1 MSESAAMQ
9 NVSLDRLRQVANL
22 ARSVASALDVDTV
35 LRQVVEA
42 VLSLRPRAFCV
53 VRLVDLERG
62 GYRLAAKGG
71 VYEDETDFESVAE
84 VIPFGRGITHAV
96 AQSGQPVLVPDAV
109 GDPRLVS
116 TVWREERGLKVYY
129 GVPISAG
136 GELMGVLNVALSET
150 APPTAEEREIVDL
163 LASHAAVAI
172 GNARLFAES
181 ETRRRTAEALAE
193 VWRFLSETFDAA
205 ALGQRIADVVLR
217 ALRVR
222 AAVLYRILPGPGDL
236 AVIGRSGEAERFLDA
251 SFVMP
256 AGHGVVGLAVS
267 RRQPVV
273 SPDVR
278 VDARIVSTPGMG
290 LGHALCPS
298 LLSLPLVVKGQVVG
312 GIAVSDFLGRVYT
325 DEDLRL
331 AQTFADQ
338 AAVALENARLFA
350 ETERRRRESLALGNV
365 SHTLAQSLHPGGVAQ
380 RVVDCVRDLVGV
392 LAASVF
398 RLDPESGALE
408 ETACSGRSPLRDR
421 PLRYPR
427 GTGAVGLSVT
437 ERRAVVSNNVLAD
450 PRLRF
455 APDVRAFLENSQIR
469 AILAVPL
476 IVKEQVIGALG
487 LVDVSG
493 RVFTEDDVRL
503 AQAFADQAAV
513 ALENARLY
521 ADAERRRVEAETLS
535 GLVRTITATLDP
547 ASVLRRVAA
556 AARELCGSDIAHIL
570 LRDAESDTMFARYG
584 VGHAVDEADAPRIAR
599 GRGAGGQAWST
610 GRPFRTANRPNDPRV
625 RDDYP
630 EAARREG
637 IIATLVVPIWIS
649 GQVEGLLY
657 VSNRADRSFTDRDEA
672 ILIRLADHAAIAI
685 QNATL
690 YSRLQ
695 GLSGRLME
703 VQEAER
709 RHLARELHDEIG
721 QLLTGLR
728 LTLDVPEPQSPALGE
743 RLGQAQ
749 ALVQE
754 LLERIRALSL
764 DLRPSILD
772 DLGVLPALLGHIER
786 YMSQTKIR
794 VHLEHSGLD
803 RRFAP
808 ETETGVYRIV
818 QEALTNVAR
827 HGHVDEVT
835 VRLWATD
842 DVLGVQVEDH
852 GAGFDPD
859 AVLGTGRSGGLAGL
873 RERAALLNGHLTVE
887 THPGRGVR
895 LTAEVPLNGSLRR
908 PGE

>member
-1 MSESAAMQ
+1 
-9 NVSLDRLRQVANL
+9 V
-22 ARSVASALDVDTV
+22 
-35 LRQVVEA
+35 
-42 VLSLRPRAFCV
+42 
-53 VRLVDLERG
+53 G
-62 GYRLAAKGG
+62 G
-71 VYEDETDFESVAE
+71 F
-84 VIPFGRGITHAV
+84 
-96 AQSGQPVLVPDAV
+96 AV
-109 GDPRLVS
+109 GDS
-116 TVWREERGLKVYY
+116 
-129 GVPISAG
+129 
-136 GELMGVLNVALSET
+136 
-150 APPTAEEREIVDL
+150 
-163 LASHAAVAI
+163 
-172 GNARLFAES
+172 
-181 ETRRRTAEALAE
+181 
-193 VWRFLSETFDAA
+193 
-205 ALGQRIADVVLR
+205 
-217 ALRVR
+217 
-222 AAVLYRILPGPGDL
+222 
-236 AVIGRSGEAERFLDA
+236 
-251 SFVMP
+251 
-256 AGHGVVGLAVS
+256 
-267 RRQPVV
+267 
-273 SPDVR
+273 
-278 VDARIVSTPGMG
+278 
-290 LGHALCPS
+290 
-298 LLSLPLVVKGQVVG
+298 
-312 GIAVSDFLGRVYT
+312 LGRVYT

-350 ETERRRRESLALGNV
+350 ETERRRRESVALGNV
-365 SHTLAQSLHPGGVAQ
+365 SQTLAQSLHPGGVAQ
-380 RVVDCVRDLVGV
+380 RVVDSVRDLVGV

-398 RLDPESGALE
+398 RLDPESDALE
-408 ETACSGRSPLRDR
+408 EAASSGLSPFRAGR
-421 PLRYPR
+421 PRFAR
-427 GTGAVGLSVT
+427 GVGAVGLAVT
-437 ERRAVVSNNVLAD
+437 ERRAVVSDNVLVD
-450 PRLRF
+450 PRLQF
-455 APDVRAFLENSQIR
+455 PPSVRAFLEASPIR
-469 AILAVPL
+469 AILALPL

-487 LVDVSG
+487 LLDVSG
-493 RVFTEDDVRL
+493 RVFTDDDVRL

-521 ADAERRRVEAETLS
+521 ADAERGRVEAEALA

-547 ASVLRRVAA
+547 ASVLRRVAVA
-556 AARELCGSDIAHIL
+556 GRELCGSDIAHIV
-570 LRDAESDTMFARYG
+570 LRDAETDTMFARYG
-584 VGHAVDEADAPRIAR
+584 VGHAVDEADAPRITR

-610 GRPFRTANRPNDPRV
+610 GRPFRTANRPDDPRV

-630 EAARREG
+630 EATKREG
-637 IIATLVVPIWIS
+637 VIGELVVPIWIS

-657 VSNRADRSFTDRDEA
+657 VSNRADRPFTDRDEA

-695 GLSGRLME
+695 RLSGRLME

-728 LTLDVPEPQSPALGE
+728 LTLDVPGPPSPALAE

-772 DLGVLPALLGHIER
+772 DLGVLPALLDNIER
-786 YMSQTKIR
+786 YTSQTKIR

-859 AVLGTGRSGGLAGL
+859 AVLGAGRSGGLAGL

-908 PGE
+908 VGDS

>member
-1 MSESAAMQ
+1 MQ

-136 GELMGVLNVALSET
+136 GELMGVLNVALSEI

-476 IVKEQVIGALG
+476 TVKEQVIGALG

-703 VQEAER
+703 VHEAER

-808 ETETGVYRIV
+808 KTETGVYRIV

-827 HGHVDEVT
+827 HGRVDEVA

-908 PGE
+908 AGE

>member
-1 MSESAAMQ
+1 MQ

-35 LRQVVEA
+35 LRQVVDA

-71 VYEDETDFESVAE
+71 VHEDEADFESVAE

-96 AQSGQPVLVPDAV
+96 AQSGQPVLLPDAL

-116 TVWREERGLKVYY
+116 TMWREEHGLKVYY

-136 GELMGVLNVALSET
+136 GELMGVLGVALSET

-193 VWRFLSETFDAA
+193 VWRFLSETFDVA

-222 AAVLYRILPGPGDL
+222 SAVLYRLLPGSGDL
-236 AVIGRSGEAERFLDA
+236 GLIGFSGQAERFLEA
-251 SFVMP
+251 GFVMP
-256 AGHGVVGLAVS
+256 AGHGVVGLAVN

-273 SPDVR
+273 TPDVR
-278 VDARIVSTPGMG
+278 ADLRIVWPPDLQ
-290 LGHALCPS
+290 LGQALCPS

-312 GIAVSDFLGRVYT
+312 GIAVGDLLGRVYT

-338 AAVALENARLFA
+338 AAVALENARLFE
-350 ETERRRRESLALGNV
+350 ETERRRRESLALGHV
-365 SHTLAQSLHPGGVAQ
+365 SQTLAQSLHPGGVAQ
-380 RVVDCVRDLVGV
+380 RVVDAVRDLVGV

-398 RLDPESGALE
+398 RLDPESGDLQEA
-408 ETACSGRSPLRDR
+408 ACAGRSHFRDR

-427 GTGAVGLSVT
+427 GSGAVGLAVA
-437 ERRAVVSNNVLAD
+437 ERRAVVSTDVLAD
-450 PRLRF
+450 PRLQF
-455 APDVRAFLENSQIR
+455 APDVRAFIESTPIR

-476 IVKEQVIGALG
+476 VVKEQVIGALG
-487 LVDVSG
+487 LADASG

-521 ADAERRRVEAETLS
+521 ADAERRRVEAETLA
-535 GLVRTITATLDP
+535 GLVRTISATLDLD
-547 ASVLRRVAA
+547 SVLRRLAA
-556 AARELCGSDIAHIL
+556 ASRELCGSDTAHIL
-570 LRDAESDTMFARYG
+570 LRDPETDTMFTRYG
-584 VGHAVDEADAPRIAR
+584 VGHAMDDAEAPRILR
-599 GRGAGGQAWST
+599 GRGAGGQSWIT
-610 GRPFRTANRPNDPRV
+610 GRPFRTSNRPDDPRV
-625 RDDYP
+625 REDYP
-630 EAARREG
+630 DAVRREG
-637 IIATLVVPIWIS
+637 VIATLVVPIWIS

-657 VSNRADRSFTDRDEA
+657 VSNRTDRPFTDRDEA
-672 ILIRLADHAAIAI
+672 ILIRLADHAVIAI

-728 LTLDVPEPQSPALGE
+728 LTLDVPEPPSSRLGE

-786 YMSQTKIR
+786 YTSQTKIR

-827 HGHVDEVT
+827 HGRVDEVT

-895 LTAEVPLNGSLRR
+895 LTAEVPLTGSLRR
-908 PGE
+908 AGE

>member
-1 MSESAAMQ
+1 MQ

-71 VYEDETDFESVAE
+71 ADEDETDVESVAE
-84 VIPFGRGITHAV
+84 VIPFGRGMTHAV
-96 AQSGQPVLVPDAV
+96 AQSGQPVLLADAL

-116 TVWREERGLKVYY
+116 AMWHEERGLKVYY

-193 VWRFLSETFDAA
+193 VWRFLSETFDVA

-222 AAVLYRILPGPGDL
+222 AAVLYRFQPGSGDME
-236 AVIGRSGEAERFLDA
+236 VIGRAGEAERFYDPG
-251 SFVMP
+251 VVIP
-256 AGHGVVGLAVS
+256 AGHGVVGLAVK

-273 SPDVR
+273 TPDVR
-278 VDARIVSTPGMG
+278 MDTRIASTPSMRPGQT
-290 LGHALCPS
+290 LCPS
-298 LLSLPLVVKGQVVG
+298 VLSLPLVVKGQVVG
-312 GIAVSDFLGRVYT
+312 GFTVGDVLGRVYT

-350 ETERRRRESLALGNV
+350 ETERRRRESVALGNV
-365 SHTLAQSLHPGGVAQ
+365 SQTLAQSLHPGAVAQ

-408 ETACSGRSPLRDR
+408 ETASSGATPLRDR

-427 GTGAVGLSVT
+427 GSGAVGLAVR

-450 PRLRF
+450 PRLEF
-455 APDVRAFLENSQIR
+455 PPEVRAFIEGSPIR
-469 AILAVPL
+469 TILAVPL
-476 IVKEQVIGALG
+476 IVKGQVIGALG
-487 LVDVSG
+487 LVDASG
-493 RVFTEDDVRL
+493 RVFTEDDIRL
-503 AQAFADQAAV
+503 AQAFADQASV

-535 GLVRTITATLDP
+535 GLVRSITATLDP
-547 ASVLRRVAA
+547 PSVLRRVAG
-556 AARELCGSDIAHIL
+556 AARELCGGDIAHIL

-584 VGHAVDEADAPRIAR
+584 VGHAVGEADAPRIAR

-610 GRPFRTANRPNDPRV
+610 GRPFRTANRPNDPRI

-630 EAARREG
+630 EAAKREG
-637 IIATLVVPIWIS
+637 VIATLVVPIWIS

-657 VSNRADRSFTDRDEA
+657 VSNRADRPFTDRDEA

-728 LTLDVPEPQSPALGE
+728 LTLDVPEPPSPALGE

-772 DLGVLPALLGHIER
+772 DLGVLPALLDNIER

-827 HGHVDEVT
+827 HGRVDEVT

-908 PGE
+908 AGE

>member
-1 MSESAAMQ
+1 MQ

-35 LRQVVEA
+35 LRQVVGA

-53 VRLVDLERG
+53 VRLVDMERG
-62 GYRLAAKGG
+62 GYRLATKGG
-71 VYEDETDFESVAE
+71 DDDDPADIESVAE
-84 VIPFGRGITHAV
+84 LIPFGSGITHAV
-96 AQSGQPVLVPDAV
+96 AQSGQPVLLPDAL

-116 TVWREERGLKVYY
+116 AMWREERGLKVYY

-136 GELMGVLNVALSET
+136 GELMGVLSVALSET

-193 VWRFLSETFDAA
+193 VWRFLSETFDVA

-222 AAVLYRILPGPGDL
+222 AAVLYRLLPGSGDL
-236 AVIGRSGEAERFLDA
+236 AVIGRSGEAERYFDPG
-251 SFVMP
+251 VVIP
-256 AGHGVVGLAVS
+256 AGHGVVGLAVN

-273 SPDVR
+273 TPDVR
-278 VDARIVSTPGMG
+278 VDTRIAWSSSMRPEQTR
-290 LGHALCPS
+290 CPS
-298 LLSLPLVVKGQVVG
+298 VLSLPLVVKGQVVG
-312 GIAVSDFLGRVYT
+312 GFTVGDFLGRVYT
-325 DEDLRL
+325 DEDLQL

-350 ETERRRRESLALGNV
+350 ETERRRRESVALGNV
-365 SHTLAQSLHPGGVAQ
+365 SQTLAQSLHPGGVAQ
-380 RVVDCVRDLVGV
+380 RVVDCVRDLVGG

-398 RLDPESGALE
+398 RLDSESGALE
-408 ETACSGRSPLRDR
+408 ETACSGLSPFRDR

-427 GTGAVGLSVT
+427 GTGAVGLAVM
-437 ERRAVVSNNVLAD
+437 ERRAVVSNNVLVD
-450 PRLRF
+450 PRLQF
-455 APDVRAFLENSQIR
+455 PPDVRAFIESSQIR

-476 IVKEQVIGALG
+476 VAKEQVIGALG
-487 LVDVSG
+487 LVDGSG

-535 GLVRTITATLDP
+535 GLVHTITATLDP
-547 ASVLRRVAA
+547 ALVLRRVAA
-556 AARELCGSDIAHIL
+556 AARELCGSDSAHIL
-570 LRDAESDTMFARYG
+570 LRDAETDTMFTRYG
-584 VGHAVDEADAPRIAR
+584 VGQALGDADAPRIAR

-630 EAARREG
+630 EVIKREG
-637 IIATLVVPIWIS
+637 VIATLVVPIWIS

-657 VSNRADRSFTDRDEA
+657 VSNRADRPFTDRDEA

-728 LTLDVPEPQSPALGE
+728 LTLDVPEPPSPALGE

-772 DLGVLPALLGHIER
+772 DLGVLPALLDNIER

-803 RRFAP
+803 RRFDP

-859 AVLGTGRSGGLAGL
+859 AVLGAGRSGGLAGL

-908 PGE
+908 PSE

>member
-1 MSESAAMQ
+1 MQ

-236 AVIGRSGEAERFLDA
+236 AVIGRSGEAERFLDV

-487 LVDVSG
+487 LADVSG

>member
-1 MSESAAMQ
+1 MQ

-53 VRLVDLERG
+53 VRLVDVERG

-71 VYEDETDFESVAE
+71 ADEDETDVESVVE
-84 VIPFGRGITHAV
+84 VIPFGRGMTHAV
-96 AQSGQPVLVPDAV
+96 AQSGQPVLLPDAL

-116 TVWREERGLKVYY
+116 AMWHEERGLKIYY

-193 VWRFLSETFDAA
+193 VWRFLSETFDVA

-222 AAVLYRILPGPGDL
+222 AAVLYRLLPGPGDL
-236 AVIGRSGEAERFLDA
+236 AVIGRSGEAERFFDPG
-251 SFVMP
+251 VVIP
-256 AGHGVVGLAVS
+256 AGHGVVGLAVN

-273 SPDVR
+273 TPDVR
-278 VDARIVSTPGMG
+278 VDSRFMVTESMRPGPTR
-290 LGHALCPS
+290 CPS
-298 LLSLPLVVKGQVVG
+298 VLSLPLVVKGQVVG
-312 GIAVSDFLGRVYT
+312 GFTVGDVLGRVYT

-350 ETERRRRESLALGNV
+350 ETERRRRESVALGNV
-365 SHTLAQSLHPGGVAQ
+365 SQTLAQSLHPGAVAQ
-380 RVVDCVRDLVGV
+380 RVVDCVRDLFGV

-398 RLDPESGALE
+398 RLDPDSGALE
-408 ETACSGRSPLRDR
+408 ETAASGASPLRVR
-421 PLRYPR
+421 PVRYPR
-427 GTGAVGLSVT
+427 GVGAVGLAVR
-437 ERRAVVSNNVLAD
+437 ERRAVVSNDVLAD
-450 PRLRF
+450 PRLQF
-455 APDVRAFLENSQIR
+455 PPEVRAFIEGLQIR
-469 AILAVPL
+469 TILAVPL
-476 IVKEQVIGALG
+476 TVKEQVIGALG
-487 LVDVSG
+487 LVDTSG

-503 AQAFADQAAV
+503 AQAFADQASV

-521 ADAERRRVEAETLS
+521 ADAERGRVEAETLS
-535 GLVRTITATLDP
+535 GLVRSITATLDP
-547 ASVLRRVAA
+547 ASVLRRVAG

-584 VGHAVDEADAPRIAR
+584 VGHAVGEADAPRIAR

-610 GRPFRTANRPNDPRV
+610 GRPFRTANRPNDPRI

-637 IIATLVVPIWIS
+637 VIATLVVPIWIS

-657 VSNRADRSFTDRDEA
+657 VSNRADRPFTDRDEA

-728 LTLDVPEPQSPALGE
+728 LTLDVPEPPSPALGE

-772 DLGVLPALLGHIER
+772 DLGVLPALLDNIER

-827 HGHVDEVT
+827 HGQVDEVT

-908 PGE
+908 AGE

>member
-1 MSESAAMQ
+1 MQ
-9 NVSLDRLRQVANL
+9 NVSLDRLRQVASL

-53 VRLVDLERG
+53 VRLVDVERG

-71 VYEDETDFESVAE
+71 VDDDEADVETVAE
-84 VIPFGRGITHAV
+84 LIPFGHGVTHVV
-96 AQSGQPVLVPDAV
+96 AQSGQPLLLSDVL
-109 GDPRLVS
+109 GDSRLVS
-116 TVWREERGLKVYY
+116 AMWREGRGLRAYY

-136 GELMGVLNVALSET
+136 GELMGVLSVALSET
-150 APPTAEEREIVDL
+150 APPTEEEREIVDL

-193 VWRFLSETFDAA
+193 VWRFLSETFDVA

-222 AAVLYRILPGPGDL
+222 AAVLYRLQPGPGDL
-236 AVIGRSGEAERFLDA
+236 EVIGRAGEAERFYEPGM
-251 SFVMP
+251 VVP
-256 AGHGVVGLAVS
+256 AGYGVVGLAVN

-273 SPDVR
+273 TPDVR
-278 VDARIVSTPGMG
+278 VDARIASTDAMRPGQT
-290 LGHALCPS
+290 LCPS
-298 LLSLPLVVKGQVVG
+298 VLSLPLVVKGQVVG
-312 GIAVSDFLGRVYT
+312 GFTVGDLLGRVYT

-350 ETERRRRESLALGNV
+350 ETERRRRECLALGNV
-365 SHTLAQSLHPGGVAQ
+365 SQTLAQSLHPGGVAQ
-380 RVVDCVRDLVGV
+380 RVVDCVRELVGV

-398 RLDPESGALE
+398 RLDPASDALE
-408 ETACSGRSPLRDR
+408 EAASSGLSPFRARR
-421 PLRYPR
+421 PRFPR
-427 GTGAVGLSVT
+427 GVGAVGLAVT
-437 ERRAVVSNNVLAD
+437 ERRAVVSDNVLVD

-455 APDVRAFLENSQIR
+455 PPEVRAFLETTPIR

-487 LVDVSG
+487 LVDASG
-493 RVFTEDDVRL
+493 RVFTDDDVRL

-521 ADAERRRVEAETLS
+521 ADAERGRVEAEALA
-535 GLVRTITATLDP
+535 GLARTITATLDP
-547 ASVLRRVAA
+547 TSVLRRVAA
-556 AARELCGSDIAHIL
+556 AGRELCGSDLAHIL
-570 LRDAESDTMFARYG
+570 LRDAETDTMFARYG
-584 VGHAVDEADAPRIAR
+584 VGHAVDEADAPRITR

-610 GRPFRTANRPNDPRV
+610 GRPFRTANRPDDPRV

-630 EAARREG
+630 EATRREG
-637 IIATLVVPIWIS
+637 VIATLVVPIWIS

-690 YSRLQ
+690 YSHLQ
-695 GLSGRLME
+695 RLSGRLME

-728 LTLDVPEPQSPALGE
+728 LTLDVPEPPSPALAE

-772 DLGVLPALLGHIER
+772 DLGVLPALLDNIER

-859 AVLGTGRSGGLAGL
+859 AVLGAGRSGGLAGL

-908 PGE
+908 AGDS

>member
-1 MSESAAMQ
+1 M
-9 NVSLDRLRQVANL
+9 
-22 ARSVASALDVDTV
+22 
-35 LRQVVEA
+35 
-42 VLSLRPRAFCV
+42 
-53 VRLVDLERG
+53 
-62 GYRLAAKGG
+62 
-71 VYEDETDFESVAE
+71 
-84 VIPFGRGITHAV
+84 
-96 AQSGQPVLVPDAV
+96 
-109 GDPRLVS
+109 
-116 TVWREERGLKVYY
+116 
-129 GVPISAG
+129 
-136 GELMGVLNVALSET
+136 
-150 APPTAEEREIVDL
+150 
-163 LASHAAVAI
+163 
-172 GNARLFAES
+172 
-181 ETRRRTAEALAE
+181 
-193 VWRFLSETFDAA
+193 
-205 ALGQRIADVVLR
+205 
-217 ALRVR
+217 
-222 AAVLYRILPGPGDL
+222 
-236 AVIGRSGEAERFLDA
+236 
-251 SFVMP
+251 
-256 AGHGVVGLAVS
+256 
-267 RRQPVV
+267 
-273 SPDVR
+273 
-278 VDARIVSTPGMG
+278 
-290 LGHALCPS
+290 
-298 LLSLPLVVKGQVVG
+298 
-312 GIAVSDFLGRVYT
+312 
-325 DEDLRL
+325 
-331 AQTFADQ
+331 
-338 AAVALENARLFA
+338 
-350 ETERRRRESLALGNV
+350 
-365 SHTLAQSLHPGGVAQ
+365 
-380 RVVDCVRDLVGV
+380 
-392 LAASVF
+392 
-398 RLDPESGALE
+398 
-408 ETACSGRSPLRDR
+408 
-421 PLRYPR
+421 
-427 GTGAVGLSVT
+427 
-437 ERRAVVSNNVLAD
+437 
-450 PRLRF
+450 
-455 APDVRAFLENSQIR
+455 RAFLETSPIR

-487 LVDVSG
+487 LVDASG

-547 ASVLRRVAA
+547 TSVLRRVAA

-584 VGHAVDEADAPRIAR
+584 VGHAVGEADAPRIAR

-637 IIATLVVPIWIS
+637 VIATLVVPIWIS

-657 VSNRADRSFTDRDEA
+657 VSNRADRPFTDRDEA

-728 LTLDVPEPQSPALGE
+728 LTLDVPEPPSPALAE

-772 DLGVLPALLGHIER
+772 DLGVLPALLDNIER

-803 RRFAP
+803 RRFDP

-859 AVLGTGRSGGLAGL
+859 AVLGAGRSGGLAGL

-908 PGE
+908 AGD

>member
-1 MSESAAMQ
+1 
-9 NVSLDRLRQVANL
+9 
-22 ARSVASALDVDTV
+22 
-35 LRQVVEA
+35 
-42 VLSLRPRAFCV
+42 
-53 VRLVDLERG
+53 
-62 GYRLAAKGG
+62 
-71 VYEDETDFESVAE
+71 
-84 VIPFGRGITHAV
+84 
-96 AQSGQPVLVPDAV
+96 
-109 GDPRLVS
+109 
-116 TVWREERGLKVYY
+116 
-129 GVPISAG
+129 
-136 GELMGVLNVALSET
+136 
-150 APPTAEEREIVDL
+150 
-163 LASHAAVAI
+163 
-172 GNARLFAES
+172 
-181 ETRRRTAEALAE
+181 
-193 VWRFLSETFDAA
+193 
-205 ALGQRIADVVLR
+205 
-217 ALRVR
+217 VR
-222 AAVLYRILPGPGDL
+222 AAVLYRLLPGPGDL
-236 AVIGRSGEAERFLDA
+236 AVIGRSGEAERFFDPG
-251 SFVMP
+251 FVIP
-256 AGHGVVGLAVS
+256 AGHGMVGLAVN

-273 SPDVR
+273 TPDVR
-278 VDARIVSTPGMG
+278 VDSRIALTPSMC

-298 LLSLPLVVKGQVVG
+298 VLSLPLVVKGHVVG
-312 GIAVSDFLGRVYT
+312 GFAVSDFLGRVYT

-365 SHTLAQSLHPGGVAQ
+365 SQTLAQSLHPGGVAQ
-380 RVVDCVRDLVGV
+380 RVVDCVRDLVDV

-427 GTGAVGLSVT
+427 GTGAVGLAVT
-437 ERRAVVSNNVLAD
+437 ERRAVVSNDVLAD

-455 APDVRAFLENSQIR
+455 APDVRAFIERSPIR

-487 LVDVSG
+487 LADASG

-535 GLVRTITATLDP
+535 GLVRTITATLEP
-547 ASVLRRVAA
+547 TSVLRRVAA
-556 AARELCGSDIAHIL
+556 AGRELCGSDSAHIL
-570 LRDAESDTMFARYG
+570 LRDAESDTMFTRYG
-584 VGHAVDEADAPRIAR
+584 VGQAGGDADAPRIAR

-630 EAARREG
+630 EAIKREG
-637 IIATLVVPIWIS
+637 VIATLVVPIWIS

-657 VSNRADRSFTDRDEA
+657 VSNRADRPFTDRDEA

-794 VHLEHSGLD
+794 VHLEHNGLD

>member
-1 MSESAAMQ
+1 ME
-9 NVSLDRLRQVANL
+9 
-22 ARSVASALDVDTV
+22 
-35 LRQVVEA
+35 
-42 VLSLRPRAFCV
+42 
-53 VRLVDLERG
+53 
-62 GYRLAAKGG
+62 
-71 VYEDETDFESVAE
+71 
-84 VIPFGRGITHAV
+84 
-96 AQSGQPVLVPDAV
+96 
-109 GDPRLVS
+109 
-116 TVWREERGLKVYY
+116 
-129 GVPISAG
+129 
-136 GELMGVLNVALSET
+136 
-150 APPTAEEREIVDL
+150 
-163 LASHAAVAI
+163 
-172 GNARLFAES
+172 
-181 ETRRRTAEALAE
+181 
-193 VWRFLSETFDAA
+193 
-205 ALGQRIADVVLR
+205 
-217 ALRVR
+217 
-222 AAVLYRILPGPGDL
+222 
-236 AVIGRSGEAERFLDA
+236 VIGRAGEAERFYDPG
-251 SFVMP
+251 VVIP
-256 AGHGVVGLAVS
+256 AGHGVVGLAVK

-273 SPDVR
+273 TPDVR
-278 VDARIVSTPGMG
+278 MDTRIASTPSMRPGQT
-290 LGHALCPS
+290 LCPS
-298 LLSLPLVVKGQVVG
+298 VLSLPLVVKGQVVG
-312 GIAVSDFLGRVYT
+312 GFTVGDVLGRVYT

-350 ETERRRRESLALGNV
+350 ETERRRRESVALGNV
-365 SHTLAQSLHPGGVAQ
+365 SQTLAQSLHPGAVAQ
-380 RVVDCVRDLVGV
+380 QVVDCVRDLFGV

-398 RLDPESGALE
+398 RLDPDSGALE
-408 ETACSGRSPLRDR
+408 ETAASGASPLRAR
-421 PLRYPR
+421 PVRYPR
-427 GTGAVGLSVT
+427 GVGAVGLAVR
-437 ERRAVVSNNVLAD
+437 ERRAVVSNDVLAD
-450 PRLRF
+450 PRLQF
-455 APDVRAFLENSQIR
+455 PPEVRAFIEGSQIR
-469 AILAVPL
+469 TILAVPL
-476 IVKEQVIGALG
+476 TVKEQVIGALG
-487 LVDVSG
+487 LVDTSG

-503 AQAFADQAAV
+503 AQAFADQASV

-521 ADAERRRVEAETLS
+521 AEAERGRVEAETLS
-535 GLVRTITATLDP
+535 GLVRSITATLDP
-547 ASVLRRVAA
+547 ASVLRRVAG

-584 VGHAVDEADAPRIAR
+584 VGHAVGEADAPRIAR

-610 GRPFRTANRPNDPRV
+610 GRPFRTANRPNDPRI

-630 EAARREG
+630 EAAKREG
-637 IIATLVVPIWIS
+637 VIATLVVPIWIS

-657 VSNRADRSFTDRDEA
+657 VSNRADRPFTDRDEA

-728 LTLDVPEPQSPALGE
+728 LTLDVPEPPSPALGE

-772 DLGVLPALLGHIER
+772 DLGVLPALLDNIER

-827 HGHVDEVT
+827 HGQVDEVT

-908 PGE
+908 AGE

>member
-1 MSESAAMQ
+1 M
-9 NVSLDRLRQVANL
+9 
-22 ARSVASALDVDTV
+22 
-35 LRQVVEA
+35 
-42 VLSLRPRAFCV
+42 
-53 VRLVDLERG
+53 
-62 GYRLAAKGG
+62 
-71 VYEDETDFESVAE
+71 
-84 VIPFGRGITHAV
+84 
-96 AQSGQPVLVPDAV
+96 
-109 GDPRLVS
+109 
-116 TVWREERGLKVYY
+116 
-129 GVPISAG
+129 
-136 GELMGVLNVALSET
+136 
-150 APPTAEEREIVDL
+150 
-163 LASHAAVAI
+163 
-172 GNARLFAES
+172 
-181 ETRRRTAEALAE
+181 
-193 VWRFLSETFDAA
+193 
-205 ALGQRIADVVLR
+205 
-217 ALRVR
+217 
-222 AAVLYRILPGPGDL
+222 
-236 AVIGRSGEAERFLDA
+236 
-251 SFVMP
+251 
-256 AGHGVVGLAVS
+256 
-267 RRQPVV
+267 
-273 SPDVR
+273 
-278 VDARIVSTPGMG
+278 
-290 LGHALCPS
+290 
-298 LLSLPLVVKGQVVG
+298 
-312 GIAVSDFLGRVYT
+312 
-325 DEDLRL
+325 
-331 AQTFADQ
+331 
-338 AAVALENARLFA
+338 
-350 ETERRRRESLALGNV
+350 
-365 SHTLAQSLHPGGVAQ
+365 
-380 RVVDCVRDLVGV
+380 
-392 LAASVF
+392 
-398 RLDPESGALE
+398 
-408 ETACSGRSPLRDR
+408 
-421 PLRYPR
+421 
-427 GTGAVGLSVT
+427 
-437 ERRAVVSNNVLAD
+437 
-450 PRLRF
+450 
-455 APDVRAFLENSQIR
+455 RAFLQDSPIR

-487 LVDVSG
+487 LVDTGG

-547 ASVLRRVAA
+547 ALVLRRVAA
-556 AARELCGSDIAHIL
+556 AARELCGSDSAHIL
-570 LRDAESDTMFARYG
+570 LRDAETDTMFTRYG
-584 VGHAVDEADAPRIAR
+584 VGQAVGDADAPRIAR

-630 EAARREG
+630 EAIKREG
-637 IIATLVVPIWIS
+637 VIATLVVPIWIS

-728 LTLDVPEPQSPALGE
+728 LTLDVPEPPSPALGE

-772 DLGVLPALLGHIER
+772 DLGVLPALLDNIER

-859 AVLGTGRSGGLAGL
+859 AVLGAGRSGGLAGL

-908 PGE
+908 PEE

>member
-1 MSESAAMQ
+1 MQ

-455 APDVRAFLENSQIR
+455 APDERAFLENSQIR

-476 IVKEQVIGALG
+476 TVKEQVIGALG

-794 VHLEHSGLD
+794 VHLEHNGLD

-908 PGE
+908 AGE

>member
-1 MSESAAMQ
+1 MQ

-22 ARSVASALDVDTV
+22 ARSVASALDADTV

-53 VRLVDLERG
+53 VRLVDLEQG

-71 VYEDETDFESVAE
+71 VDDDGPDDEAVAP

-96 AQSGQPVLVPDAV
+96 AQSGQPVLLPDAL

-116 TVWREERGLKVYY
+116 TMWREDRGLKVYY

-136 GELMGVLNVALSET
+136 GELMGVLSVALSES

-193 VWRFLSETFDAA
+193 VWRFLSETFDVA

-222 AAVLYRILPGPGDL
+222 AAALYRLRPGSGDL
-236 AVIGRSGEAERFLDA
+236 EVIGRSGEAERFLDPG
-251 SFVMP
+251 VVIP
-256 AGHGVVGLAVS
+256 AGHGAVGLAVN

-273 SPDVR
+273 TPDVR
-278 VDARIVSTPGMG
+278 VDTRIVPTSGMRPAQ
-290 LGHALCPS
+290 ALCPS
-298 LLSLPLVVKGQVVG
+298 VLSLPLVVKGQVVG
-312 GIAVSDFLGRVYT
+312 GFAVSDFLGRVYS

-365 SHTLAQSLHPGGVAQ
+365 SQTLAQSLHPGAVAQ
-380 RVVDCVRDLVGV
+380 RVVDTVRDLLGV

-398 RLDPESGALE
+398 RLEPESGALE
-408 ETACSGRSPLRDR
+408 ETACSGRSPVPDR

-427 GTGAVGLSVT
+427 GTGAVGLAVL
-437 ERRAVVSNNVLAD
+437 ERRAVVAPDVLGD

-455 APDVRAFLENSQIR
+455 APDVRAFIERTQIR

-487 LVDVSG
+487 LADALG
-493 RVFTEDDVRL
+493 RVFTADDVRL

-521 ADAERRRVEAETLS
+521 GDAERGRIEAETLA
-535 GLVRTITATLDP
+535 GLVRTISATLDLE
-547 ASVLRRVAA
+547 SVLRRVAA
-556 AARELCGSDIAHIL
+556 AGRELCASDIAHIL
-570 LRDAESDTMFARYG
+570 LRDPESDSMFARFG
-584 VGHAVDEADAPRIAR
+584 VGHSVGDADAPHIQR

-610 GRPFRTANRPNDPRV
+610 GRPFRTANRPDDPRI
-625 RDDYP
+625 RGDYP
-630 EAARREG
+630 EAVRREG
-637 IIATLVVPIWIS
+637 VIATLVVPIWIS

-657 VSNRADRSFTDRDEA
+657 VSNRTDRPFTDRDEA

-690 YSRLQ
+690 FSRLQ

-703 VQEAER
+703 VQESER

-728 LTLDVPEPQSPALGE
+728 LTLDVPEPPSPVMRE

-754 LLERIRALSL
+754 LLERVRALSL

-786 YMSQTKIR
+786 YTSQTKIR

-803 RRFAP
+803 RRFAT

-827 HGHVDEVT
+827 HGQVDEVT

-852 GAGFDPD
+852 GAGFDPG
-859 AVLGTGRSGGLAGL
+859 AVLGAGRSGGLAGL

-895 LTAEVPLNGSLRR
+895 LTAEVPLAGSLRR
-908 PGE
+908 GAE

>member
-1 MSESAAMQ
+1 MQ
-9 NVSLDRLRQVANL
+9 NVSLDRLRQVASL

-53 VRLVDLERG
+53 VRLVDVERG

-71 VYEDETDFESVAE
+71 VHDDEADVEMVAE
-84 VIPFGRGITHAV
+84 VIPFGRGITHVV
-96 AQSGQPVLVPDAV
+96 AQSGQPLLLADAL

-116 TVWREERGLKVYY
+116 AMWREERGLRAYY

-136 GELMGVLNVALSET
+136 GELMGVLGVALSET
-150 APPTAEEREIVDL
+150 AVPTEEEREIVDL

-181 ETRRRTAEALAE
+181 ETRRRTAEALSE
-193 VWRFLSETFDAA
+193 VWRFLSETFDVA
-205 ALGQRIADVVLR
+205 ALGQRIADVVLH

-222 AAVLYRILPGPGDL
+222 AAVLYRLQPGPGDL
-236 AVIGRSGEAERFLDA
+236 EVIGRAGEAERFWDPG
-251 SFVMP
+251 VVIP
-256 AGHGVVGLAVS
+256 AGHGVVGLAVN

-273 SPDVR
+273 TPDVR
-278 VDARIVSTPGMG
+278 ADSRITSTASMRPGQT
-290 LGHALCPS
+290 LCPAV
-298 LLSLPLVVKGQVVG
+298 LSLPLVVKGQVVG
-312 GIAVSDFLGRVYT
+312 GFTVGDSLGRVYT

-350 ETERRRRESLALGNV
+350 ETERRRRESVALGNV
-365 SHTLAQSLHPGGVAQ
+365 SQTLAQSLHPGGVAQ
-380 RVVDCVRDLVGV
+380 RVVDCVRELVGG

-398 RLDPESGALE
+398 RLDAESGVLE
-408 ETACSGRSPLRDR
+408 QTAFSGLSSFYDR
-421 PLRYPR
+421 RPRFPR
-427 GTGAVGLSVT
+427 GIGAVGLAVT
-437 ERRAVVSNNVLAD
+437 ERRAVVSNDLLAD
-450 PRLRF
+450 PRLQF
-455 APDVRAFLENSQIR
+455 PPEVRAFLEGSPIR

-476 IVKEQVIGALG
+476 VVKEQVIGALG

-493 RVFTEDDVRL
+493 RVFTDDDVRL

-521 ADAERRRVEAETLS
+521 ADAERRRVEAETLA
-535 GLVRTITATLDP
+535 GLVRSITATLDP

-556 AARELCGSDIAHIL
+556 AGRELCGSDLAQIL

-584 VGHAVDEADAPRIAR
+584 VGHAVVEADGPRIAR

-610 GRPFRTANRPNDPRV
+610 GRPFRTANRPDDPRV

-630 EAARREG
+630 EATRLEG
-637 IIATLVVPIWIS
+637 VIATLVVPIWIS

-657 VSNRADRSFTDRDEA
+657 VSNRADRPFTDRDEA

-728 LTLDVPEPQSPALGE
+728 LTLDVPEPPSPALAE

-772 DLGVLPALLGHIER
+772 DLGLLPALLDNIER
-786 YMSQTKIR
+786 YMSQTKVR
-794 VHLEHSGLD
+794 VLLEHSGLD
-803 RRFAP
+803 RRFDP

-827 HGHVDEVT
+827 HGRVDEVT

-859 AVLGTGRSGGLAGL
+859 AVLGAGRSGGLAGL

-895 LTAEVPLNGSLRR
+895 LTAEVPLDGSLRR
-908 PGE
+908 AGDS

>member
-1 MSESAAMQ
+1 MQ

-53 VRLVDLERG
+53 VRLVDVERG

-71 VYEDETDFESVAE
+71 AREEVADFESVAS

-96 AQSGQPVLVPDAV
+96 AESGQPVLLPDTLRDA
-109 GDPRLVS
+109 RLVS
-116 TVWREERGLKVYY
+116 TVWREEHGLKVYY

-136 GELMGVLNVALSET
+136 GELMGVLSVALSET
-150 APPTAEEREIVDL
+150 APPTAEEREILDL

-193 VWRFLSETFDAA
+193 VWRFLSETFDVA

-222 AAVLYRILPGPGDL
+222 AAVLYRLLPGPGDL
-236 AVIGRSGEAERFLDA
+236 SVIGRSGEAERVLDPG
-251 SFVMP
+251 FVIP
-256 AGHGVVGLAVS
+256 AGHGVVGLAVN

-273 SPDVR
+273 TPDVR
-278 VDARIVSTPGMG
+278 SDPRIASVASMR
-290 LGHALCPS
+290 LGQAGCPS
-298 LLSLPLVVKGQVVG
+298 VLSLPLVVKGQVVG
-312 GIAVSDFLGRVYT
+312 GFTVGDLLGRVYS

-365 SHTLAQSLHPGGVAQ
+365 SQTLAQSLHPGGVAQ
-380 RVVDCVRDLVGV
+380 RVVDSVRDLVGV
-392 LAASVF
+392 LSASVF

-408 ETACSGRSPLRDR
+408 ETACSGRSPFRDQ

-427 GTGAVGLSVT
+427 GIGAVGLAVT
-437 ERRAVVSNNVLAD
+437 ERRAVVSRDVLAD

-455 APDVRAFLENSQIR
+455 PPDLRAFIEASQIR
-469 AILAVPL
+469 TILAVPL
-476 IVKEQVIGALG
+476 IVKGQVIGALG
-487 LVDVSG
+487 LVDATG
-493 RVFTEDDVRL
+493 RVFTADDVRL

-521 ADAERRRVEAETLS
+521 ADAERRRVEAETLAR
-535 GLVRTITATLDP
+535 LVHTISATLDLD
-547 ASVLRRVAA
+547 AVLRHVAA
-556 AARELCGSDIAHIL
+556 AGRELCGSDIAHIL
-570 LRDAESDTMFARYG
+570 LRDADSDTMFARYG
-584 VGHAVDEADAPRIAR
+584 VGHAIDDADAPHIVR
-599 GRGAGGQAWST
+599 GKGAGGQAWGT
-610 GRPFRTANRPNDPRV
+610 GRPFRTANRPDDPRV
-625 RDDYP
+625 RGDYP
-630 EAARREG
+630 EAVKQEG
-637 IIATLVVPIWIS
+637 VIATLVVPIWIG
-649 GQVEGLLY
+649 GQVEGLVY
-657 VSNRADRSFTDRDEA
+657 VSNRTDRSFTDRDEA

-690 YSRLQ
+690 FTRLQ

-728 LTLDVPEPQSPALGE
+728 LTLDVPEPPSSMLRE

-754 LLERIRALSL
+754 LLARIRALSL

-772 DLGVLPALLGHIER
+772 DLGVLPALLGHVER
-786 YMSQTKIR
+786 YTSQTKIR

-827 HGHVDEVT
+827 HGRVDEVT
-835 VRLWATD
+835 VRLWAND

-852 GAGFDPD
+852 GAGFDPGV
-859 AVLGTGRSGGLAGL
+859 VLGAGRSGGLAGL

-887 THPGRGVR
+887 TGPGRGVR

-908 PGE
+908 AAE

>member
-1 MSESAAMQ
+1 MQ

-53 VRLVDLERG
+53 VRLVDVERG

-71 VYEDETDFESVAE
+71 ADEDEADVETVAE
-84 VIPFGRGITHAV
+84 VIPFGRGVTHVV
-96 AQSGQPVLVPDAV
+96 AQSGQPVLLPDAL

-116 TVWREERGLKVYY
+116 AMWREERGLKVYY

-136 GELMGVLNVALSET
+136 GELMGVLSVALSET

-193 VWRFLSETFDAA
+193 VWRFLSETFDVA

-222 AAVLYRILPGPGDL
+222 AAVLYRLLPGPGDL
-236 AVIGRSGEAERFLDA
+236 AVIGRSGEAERYLDPG
-251 SFVMP
+251 FVIP
-256 AGHGVVGLAVS
+256 AGHGVVGLAVN

-273 SPDVR
+273 TPDL
-278 VDARIVSTPGMG
+278 RIDSRIAPIPGTRQG
-290 LGHALCPS
+290 YTLCPS
-298 LLSLPLVVKGQVVG
+298 VLSLPLVVKGQVVG
-312 GIAVSDFLGRVYT
+312 GFSVGDLLGRVYT

-365 SHTLAQSLHPGGVAQ
+365 SQTLAQSLHPGGVAQ

-408 ETACSGRSPLRDR
+408 ETACSGRSPFRDR

-427 GTGAVGLSVT
+427 GTGAVGLAVT

-455 APDVRAFLENSQIR
+455 APDVRTFLENSQIR

-476 IVKEQVIGALG
+476 TVKEQVIGALG
-487 LVDVSG
+487 LVDASG

-521 ADAERRRVEAETLS
+521 ADAERRRVEAETLA
-535 GLVRTITATLDP
+535 GLVRTISATLDP
-547 ASVLRRVAA
+547 DSVLRRVAA
-556 AARELCGSDIAHIL
+556 AGRELCGSDTAHIL

-584 VGHAVDEADAPRIAR
+584 VGHAVGDADAPRITR
-599 GRGAGGQAWST
+599 GRGAGGQAWMT
-610 GRPFRTANRPNDPRV
+610 GRPFRTSNRPDDPRV
-625 RDDYP
+625 RGDYP
-630 EAARREG
+630 EAVRREG
-637 IIATLVVPIWIS
+637 VITTLVVPIWIS

-657 VSNRADRSFTDRDEA
+657 VSNRADRPFTDRDEA

-728 LTLDVPEPQSPALGE
+728 LTLDVPEPQPPALGE

-772 DLGVLPALLGHIER
+772 DLGVLPALLGHVER

-859 AVLGTGRSGGLAGL
+859 AVLGAGRSGGLAGL

-887 THPGRGVR
+887 THPGKGVR

>member
-1 MSESAAMQ
+1 MQ
-9 NVSLDRLRQVANL
+9 NVSLDRLRQAANL

-331 AQTFADQ
+331 ARTFADQ

-584 VGHAVDEADAPRIAR
+584 VGHAVDDADAPRIAR

>member
-1 MSESAAMQ
+1 MP

-53 VRLVDLERG
+53 VRLVDREGG

-71 VYEDETDFESVAE
+71 APEDVADVESVAS

-96 AQSGQPVLVPDAV
+96 AQTGQPVLLPDAL
-109 GDPRLVS
+109 GDTRLVS
-116 TVWREERGLKVYY
+116 TMWREEHGLKVYY

-136 GELMGVLNVALSET
+136 GDLMGVLSVALSEA

-193 VWRFLSETFDAA
+193 VWRFLSETFDVA

-222 AAVLYRILPGPGDL
+222 AAVLYRLLPGPGDL
-236 AVIGRSGEAERFLDA
+236 AVIGRAGEAERFLDPG
-251 SFVMP
+251 FVIP
-256 AGHGVVGLAVS
+256 AGHGVVGLAVN

-273 SPDVR
+273 TPDVR
-278 VDARIVSTPGMG
+278 SDPRIASIASMR
-290 LGHALCPS
+290 LGQASCPS
-298 LLSLPLVVKGQVVG
+298 VLSLPLVVKGQVVG
-312 GIAVSDFLGRVYT
+312 GFTVGDHLGRVYT

-338 AAVALENARLFA
+338 AAVALENARLYA
-350 ETERRRRESLALGNV
+350 DAERRRRESLALGNV
-365 SHTLAQSLHPGGVAQ
+365 SQTLAQSLHPAGVAQ

-398 RLDPESGALE
+398 RLDPGSGALV
-408 ETACSGRSPLRDR
+408 ETARSGRSPFRDW
-421 PLRYPR
+421 PLRYPD
-427 GTGAVGLSVT
+427 GTGAVGLAVR
-437 ERRAVVSNNVLAD
+437 ERRAVVSNDVLAD

-455 APDVRAFLENSQIR
+455 APDVRTSIGSSQIR

-476 IVKEQVIGALG
+476 MVKEQVIGALG
-487 LVDVSG
+487 LVDSTG
-493 RVFTEDDVRL
+493 RVFTADDVRL

-521 ADAERRRVEAETLS
+521 ADAERRRVEAETLA
-535 GLVRTITATLDP
+535 GLVRTISATLDLD
-547 ASVLRRVAA
+547 AVLRHVAA
-556 AARELCGSDIAHIL
+556 AGRELCGSDIAHIL
-570 LRDAESDTMFARYG
+570 LRDADSDTMFARYG
-584 VGHAVDEADAPRIAR
+584 VGHAVGAADGPHIVR
-599 GRGAGGQAWST
+599 GKGAGGQAWST
-610 GRPFRTANRPNDPRV
+610 GRPFRTANRPDDPRV
-625 RDDYP
+625 RADYS
-630 EAARREG
+630 EAVKREG
-637 IIATLVVPIWIS
+637 VVSTLVVPIWIG

-657 VSNRADRSFTDRDEA
+657 VSNRTDRSFTDRDQA
-672 ILIRLADHAAIAI
+672 VLIRLADHAAIAI

-690 YSRLQ
+690 FTRLQ

-728 LTLDVPEPQSPALGE
+728 LTLDVPEPPSPLLCL
-743 RLGQAQ
+743 RLGQAR

-786 YMSQTKIR
+786 YTSQTKIR
-794 VHLEHSGLD
+794 VYLEHSGLD
-803 RRFAP
+803 RRFAS

-827 HGHVDEVT
+827 HGRVDEVT

-852 GAGFDPD
+852 GAGFDPG
-859 AVLGTGRSGGLAGL
+859 AVSGAGRSGGLAGL

-887 THPGRGVR
+887 TRPGRGVR
-895 LTAEVPLNGSLRR
+895 LTAEVPLNGSLPRA
-908 PGE
+908 GE